1 VRYRLHLFISCV
13 IFLGAPAVARD
24 KAALPDRAD
33 VIAAVN
39 RAGEDR
45 LVAYLNQYPVG
56 SVTGHVI
63 PARKLLQ
70 LLCVSDRNA
79 ASVDCHFAAHYHD
92 KIVYHIATL
101 TRDGDV
107 WRIVDD
113 HMIDI
118 PRP

>member
-1 VRYRLHLFISCV
+1 MRHRLHLFIGYV
-13 IFLGAPAVARD
+13 VFLGAPAVARD

-45 LVAYLNQYPVG
+45 LVAYLKQYPAG
-56 SVTGHVI
+56 SVTGHVV
-63 PARKLLQ
+63 PARKLSQ
-70 LLCVSDRNA
+70 LSCVSDQNA

-101 TRDGDV
+101 TRDGDA

-113 HMIDI
+113 HRIDI